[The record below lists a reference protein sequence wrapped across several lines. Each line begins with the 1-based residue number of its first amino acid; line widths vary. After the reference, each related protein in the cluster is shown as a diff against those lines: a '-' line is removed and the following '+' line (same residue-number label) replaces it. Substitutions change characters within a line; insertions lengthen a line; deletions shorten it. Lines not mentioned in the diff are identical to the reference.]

1 MKNILITQNVHYDK
15 KRGFQFS
22 LSKDWFDYSSKI
34 GINLIPYNYNL
45 SKKTLIIL
53 KLVE

>member
-45 SKKTLIIL
+45 NLSEIGSF
-53 KLVE
+53 E